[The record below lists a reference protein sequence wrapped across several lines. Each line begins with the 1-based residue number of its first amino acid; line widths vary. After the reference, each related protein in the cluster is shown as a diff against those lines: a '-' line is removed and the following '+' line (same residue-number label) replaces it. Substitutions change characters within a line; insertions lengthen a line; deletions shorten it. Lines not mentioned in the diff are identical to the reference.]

1 MRSRVLA
8 ATLAVL
14 IGSTAEVGATLIVV
28 YRSDSEVVIAADSR
42 GAMQNSRSKSRGLPQ
57 VQPVPPEAGGTSEI
71 VPSCRGSQGWPVSA
85 VQISR
90 SSPCVDVWLA
100 NS

>member
-42 GAMQNSRSKSRGLPQ
+42 GVTERGTHKDDFCKGLRRFRFRALWDSPNRR
-57 VQPVPPEAGGTSEI
+57 VQYLRDS
-71 VPSCRGSQGWPVSA
+71 
-85 VQISR
+85 
-90 SSPCVDVWLA
+90 
-100 NS
+100 